1 MGMPEKALLAAV
13 ISGDAEAVAAAIA
26 AGADC
31 NATVDDGLC
40 PLQRAAAYGY
50 DEVIRLLL
58 AAGADLH
65 AKDDAALLWAVI
77 YGCAKTVHL
86 LLTEG
91 ANVHA
96 RNDDALRTA
105 ATFGHAEVVRILLAT
120 GANVH
125 AEDDGALYAAATN
138 GHTEVARLLIA
149 AAADPVSIWSKA
161 DSNDRALMVAV
172 LDACADAM
180 MPAQCVM
187 LASKSEAFANLRAAI
202 ASSTKN
208 RGMKR

>member
-1 MGMPEKALLAAV
+1 MEKPGKALLAAV
-13 ISGDAEAVAAAIA
+13 ISGDVEAASAAIA

-31 NATVDDGLC
+31 NANVNGGLF
-40 PLQRAAAYGY
+40 PLQHAAAYGH
-50 DEVIRLLL
+50 DEVIRILL

-65 AKDDAALLWAVI
+65 TEDDATLRWAVI
-77 YGCAKTVHL
+77 YGCAKTARL
-86 LLTEG
+86 LLNEG

-105 ATFGHAEVVRILLAT
+105 ATFGHAEVVRILLAA

-125 AEDDGALYAAATN
+125 AEDDGALYAATTN

-149 AAADPVSIWSKA
+149 AGGDPVFIWSKA
-161 DSNDRALMVAV
+161 DPNDRALMVAI

-180 MPAQCVM
+180 MPTQCVM

-208 RGMKR
+208 HGMKR